1 MLSILEGPPEVPNHL
16 DDIVYYKLQSKQYYE
31 RLKSIVWIFVQ
42 IVATLLVLGVIW
54 ITVDWVK
61 ILVSAIAIALS
72 LLLIIVL
79 FYIF

>member
-1 MLSILEGPPEVPNHL
+1 MRSILEGPPEIPQNL
-16 DDIVYYKLQSKQYYE
+16 ISYKLLSKQYYE

-54 ITVDWVK
+54 ITVEWVK